1 MPFNVGFSLDSLI
14 PQSTQTNGF
23 TSAAASTSGTQTSQK
38 KLDQAAVDK
47 LVADVLGS
55 DQGLAALAQ
64 GENVSGA
71 FGTTMKTQLAQ
82 DLVTKLVGEIANIT
96 APTVTTTNQAQ
107 KQESSTQQSGKKKA
121 TVICTELLI
130 QGRFPEELYYHPKA
144 LEHFDSLP
152 AETVSGYHAWA
163 RKVVPLM
170 QKSPALS
177 SILLPVVLA
186 RYLQVIYGHKSI
198 LGSLTIYVGQPIC
211 YLIGMTQPLFK
222 KEKDHG
228 HAVS

>member
-1 MPFNVGFSLDSLI
+1 MPFNVGINLDTLI
-14 PQSTQTNGF
+14 PQQTQTNGF
-23 TSAAASTSGTQTSQK
+23 TSAAISNKGTQTSQK
-38 KLDQAAVDK
+38 VLNQDALNKIIT
-47 LVADVLGS
+47 DVLGS

-71 FGTTMKTQLAQ
+71 FGTTAKTQLAQ
-82 DLVTKLVGEIANIT
+82 DLVSKLVGEIANIT
-96 APTVTTTNQAQ
+96 APTITTTDQAQ

-121 TVICTELLI
+121 TVICTELYD
-130 QGRFPEELYYHPKA
+130 QGRFPKELYYHPKA

-170 QKSPALS
+170 HRSSTLS

-198 LGSLTIYVGQPIC
+198 LGSLTIYAGQPIC
-211 YLIGMTQPLFK
+211 YLIGTVINLFK
-222 KEKDHG
+222 KENDHA
-228 HAVS
+228 HSNT